1 MTLVTTGLERL
12 IQEKDLQKKIMGKV
26 AYLGHSAS
34 VDRNYTIGV
43 YHLKNIFKDRLIKF
57 LGPQHGLFSNVQD
70 NMVETKDFVHPYF
83 KLPVLSLYSEIRAP
97 NDETLKDVDT
107 LVIDLQDVGTRVY
120 TYISTLGLI
129 MEQCQGK
136 DIKIV
141 ILDRPNPV
149 GGEIIEGNILEEKFK
164 SFVGHARIPMR
175 HALTMGEVALYFKK
189 YLYPKVKLEV
199 IPMKGWKRNQ
209 FFKDTGLPWV
219 NPSPNL
225 PTMDSALTFVGT
237 VLFEGTNISE
247 GRGTTRSLEIVGH
260 PKIEPFSLLDKM
272 KGDFKDWQLEG
283 FTLRPMYFR
292 PTFQKH
298 QDSSCG
304 GFQIHVTN
312 HQKFRPWRLGQ
323 YFLKK
328 FRQELGEDFQWNKNP
343 YEYEFE
349 KISIDLINGSD
360 KIRKW
365 VESDFGPKELS
376 ELENKDRLTY
386 EKLRS
391 AILLYP

>member
-1 MTLVTTGLERL
+1 LVTTGLERL
-12 IQEKDLQKKIMGKV
+12 SKEKDLQKKIVGKV

-43 YHLKNIFKDRLIKF
+43 YHLKNIFGDRLIKF

-70 NMVETKDFVHPYF
+70 NMVETKDFIHPYF

-97 NDETLKDVDT
+97 SDETLKDIDT

-129 MEQCQGK
+129 MEKCQGM

-149 GGEIIEGNILEEKFK
+149 GGNIIEGNILEDDFK
-164 SFVGHARIPMR
+164 SFVGHAQIPMR
-175 HALTMGEVALYFKK
+175 HALTMGEMALYFKK
-189 YLYPKVKLEV
+189 YLYPKTKLEV
-199 IPMKGWKRNQ
+199 IPMQGWDRNF

-247 GRGTTRSLEIVGH
+247 GRGTTRSLEIIGH
-260 PKIEPFSLLDKM
+260 PGIEPFGLLEKIKNDLDVWDLK
-272 KGDFKDWQLEG
+272 G
-283 FTLRPMYFR
+283 FTLRPLYFH

-298 QDSSCG
+298 KGKSCG
-304 GFQIHVTN
+304 GFQIHITD
-312 HQKFRPWRLGQ
+312 HQLFRPWRLGQ
-323 YFLKK
+323 FFTKK
-328 FRQELGEDFQWNKNP
+328 FKEELGTDFAWNKNP
-343 YEYEFE
+343 YEYEFD
-349 KISIDLINGSD
+349 KISIDLINGTD
-360 KIRKW
+360 KIRAW
-365 VESDFGPKELS
+365 VDSGGGPDELTQI
-376 ELENKDRLTY
+376 EGREWPTY
-386 EKLRS
+386 QKLRS
-391 AILLYP
+391 KILLYP